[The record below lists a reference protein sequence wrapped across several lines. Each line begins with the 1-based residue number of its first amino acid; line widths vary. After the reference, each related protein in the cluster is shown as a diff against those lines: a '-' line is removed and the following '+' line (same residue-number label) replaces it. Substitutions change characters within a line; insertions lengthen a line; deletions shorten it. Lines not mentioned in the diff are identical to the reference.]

1 MRILLCDRRRA
12 VRDGLRVA
20 LEKEGLTIVGEATS
34 GIELLAACRKL
45 RPDVVVTDVCMPDL
59 NGIDATRQL
68 LADMPQ
74 LRVVGLSIAPDP
86 CHVAAMF
93 AAGAVAYVPQTADCE
108 ELVRTLRRLARGP
121 GPAEAAA
128 GRTRSDPAGAALAGG
143 APHPVKPLS
152 ARERDVLKLIALGK
166 SSKEIATILDIGVTT
181 VETHRRQITDKLGL
195 RTIAELTKYA
205 VRIGLASLD

>member
-12 VRDGLRVA
+12 VRDGLRVL
-20 LEKEGLTIVGEATS
+20 LEKEGLTIVGEAT
-34 GIELLAACRKL
+34 GGVELLEACREL

-59 NGIDATRQL
+59 NGIEATRAL
-68 LADMPQ
+68 LAEMPQ
-74 LRVVGLSIAPDP
+74 LRVIGLSIAPDP

-93 AAGAVAYVPQTADCE
+93 AAGAVAYLPKTADGE
-108 ELVRTLRRLARGP
+108 ALIRALRQLPRGP
-121 GPAEAAA
+121 EPAAVTGRARSDPGGAEAAGTGA
-128 GRTRSDPAGAALAGG
+128 QPA
-143 APHPVKPLS
+143 KPLS
-152 ARERDVLKLIALGK
+152 SRERDVLKLIAQGK